1 MSVIQ
6 PMYFAAGK
14 YSAGTVRKHLSSL
27 FQSASDGTRIDG
39 VIPAFDGTY
48 SLKVVPNSGR
58 NLFVK
63 TGMCIISDKATQS
76 LASQDVDQPG
86 LYIAGV
92 FDTDHAITIAPN
104 TTFSP
109 NRYDL
114 VYAEVTETAFTVTNK
129 ERSGTLV
136 TLQTGT
142 TNHGFAANQT
152 VVISGVGEDLD
163 GEFTI
168 VTSNT
173 TASPYSFTYNTAASG
188 TISSTAVTPY
198 MQVGATKLTITN
210 KQFTQSTNTAR
221 ITTATHSLSV
231 TEELITV
238 QGLGDPFDGTFHISS
253 FPSGTT
259 IEYEVNR
266 FPKPAD
272 VTSTA
277 VSATSST
284 TAKARVPFAVKV
296 LTGTTSTTP
305 ALPSSTNSIAL
316 ARVTVANGAS
326 TISAGNISD
335 RRVFATSLNGVYIYD
350 STSGATQ
357 PTLGEGALRYAT
369 DTNVLQYNDGSTW
382 QTVSVLTL
390 SGSGS
395 STTAAK
401 SDHTHATDPI
411 YLGVSQI
418 VPEDVTNDA
427 YIFPESSSSVSTTLA
442 ANSTYMYEGL
452 VSFTT
457 TGSAPYPSSI
467 KYSLLG
473 FESISYH
480 TFSFTTFYQTA
491 GDGLRRSGYHSSTDA
506 GAIHDITEIAS
517 GGATGDMFIQFKG
530 IIVTGADALTVTPTI
545 TGYFANTI
553 QKSSYMKFEN
563 IGGSTV
569 TTINSTWT

>member
-27 FQSASDGTRIDG
+27 FQSASDGTRVDG

-58 NLFVK
+58 DLLVK
-63 TGMCIISDKATQS
+63 TGMCVIADKATQS

-92 FDTDHAITIAPN
+92 FDTDHAVTIAAN
-104 TTFSP
+104 ATGST
-109 NRYDL
+109 RYDL
-114 VYAEVTETAFTVTNK
+114 VYAEVTETSFIVTNK
-129 ERSGTLV
+129 ALSSNVATI
-136 TLQTGT
+136 TTGST
-142 TNHGFAANQT
+142 HGFAVGQT
-152 VVISGVGEDLD
+152 VVISGVDEVFD
-163 GEFTI
+163 GEYVI
-168 VTSNT
+168 ASVPT
-173 TASPYSFTYNTAASG
+173 TTTFTYARTYSG

-198 MQVGATKLTITN
+198 MQVGATRLAITN
-210 KQFTQSTNTAR
+210 KQFTQSTNIAR

-272 VTSTA
+272 VASAA

-305 ALPSSTNSIAL
+305 ALPSNTNSIAL
-316 ARVTVANGAS
+316 ARVTVSNGAS

-335 RRVFATSLNGVYIYD
+335 RRVFATSLNGVHMYD

-382 QTVSVLTL
+382 QTVSLLTL

-395 STTAAK
+395 STTASK
-401 SDHTHATDPI
+401 SDHTHTTPTD
-411 YLGVSQI
+411 YLGVSQ
-418 VPEDVTNDA
+418 VTFNDRTEDF
-427 YIFPESSSSVSTTLA
+427 IFPSSLGTSSTTLA
-442 ANSTYMYEGL
+442 ATSTYLYEG
-452 VSFTT
+452 VIFYSDDTSSPYPTGTEFNFNIVEAITYYTASFTLISQGGVSSVSRSGFNT
-457 TGSAPYPSSI
+457 STNGSSPFYITSVATGGASGNYTFRIKGILVTGITPPVVAPSLSAYGSI
-467 KYSLLG
+467 TIDNKSWMKFQLLG
-473 FESISYH
+473 
-480 TFSFTTFYQTA
+480 
-491 GDGLRRSGYHSSTDA
+491 
-506 GAIHDITEIAS
+506 
-517 GGATGDMFIQFKG
+517 
-530 IIVTGADALTVTPTI
+530 
-545 TGYFANTI
+545 
-553 QKSSYMKFEN
+553 
-563 IGGSTV
+563 GGSV